1 MAAQGNQPVSAANLA
16 AALGSGSGSVLTGSE
31 PVSVDNLRAV
41 LAALGVDILY
51 DGPKAS
57 GTVQLLKSMEG
68 YDYIAI
74 ETLTSGERDYYGM
87 VCATPY
93 SIAVGYPQKYSGNCF
108 TTTTGEVCASSR
120 NPALTAT
127 TNFPASGSY
136 EAVHLSDNDRAF
148 AVLRV
153 FGMRLKDGPL
163 AQSSADANAVVSA
176 VGGVS

>member
-1 MAAQGNQPVSAANLA
+1 MELTGQEPISSGNLA
-16 AALGSGSGSVLTGSE
+16 AVLGSGSGSVLTGSE

-74 ETLTSGERDYYGM
+74 ETLSSGERDHYGM

-93 SIAVGYPQKYSGNCF
+93 SMAVGYPQQYSGNCF

-127 TNFPASGSY
+127 TKFPASGSY
-136 EAVHLSDNDRAF
+136 EAVHLSDNDRSF

-153 FGMRLKDGPL
+153 FGMRVKDGPL

-176 VGGVS
+176 AVGVS

>member
-1 MAAQGNQPVSAANLA
+1 MAVTGNEPVSAANLA
-16 AALGSGSGSVLTGSE
+16 AVLGSGSGSVLTGSD

-74 ETLTSGERDYYGM
+74 ETLSSGERDHYGM

-93 SIAVGYPQKYSGNCF
+93 SIAVGYPQQYLGNCF

-120 NPALTAT
+120 MPALTAT

-136 EAVHLSDNDRAF
+136 EAVHLSDNDRSF

-153 FGMRLKDGPL
+153 FGMRVKDGPL
-163 AQSSADANAVVSA
+163 AQSSADADAVVSA
-176 VGGVS
+176 VGDVS